1 MNTKKTIYLDM
12 DGVVADWVKGA
23 AEIVGYDLDD
33 PNQHY
38 PDIDWQKVRSCERMF
53 LNLPKMPGADELV
66 TVARRFR
73 DELDWQLMF
82 LTAIPHYN
90 DIHWAFWDKTLWV
103 QSRYPDIPV
112 HFGPYSED
120 KQKHCRPGDILVD
133 DRPDNCERW
142 RGAEGVAVRVYPRAV
157 PQATQELAALF
168 DQLKAEVR
176 EKHLG

>member
-1 MNTKKTIYLDM
+1 M

-23 AEIVGYDLDD
+23 AEIVGYDLTD

-38 PDIDWQKVRSCERMF
+38 PDHDWQKVRNSERMF
-53 LNLPKMPGADELV
+53 LNLPKMQGADELV

-90 DIHWAFWDKTLWV
+90 DIHWAFWDKTLWA
-103 QSRYPDIPV
+103 QSRYSDIPV

-120 KQKHCRPGDILVD
+120 KQQHCQPGDILID
-133 DRPDNCERW
+133 DRPDNCARW
-142 RGAEGVAVRVYPRAV
+142 QSTGGVAVRVSPNAV
-157 PQATQELAALF
+157 PRATQELAALF
-168 DQLKAEVR
+168 DQLKAEVG
-176 EKHLG
+176 EKNFS